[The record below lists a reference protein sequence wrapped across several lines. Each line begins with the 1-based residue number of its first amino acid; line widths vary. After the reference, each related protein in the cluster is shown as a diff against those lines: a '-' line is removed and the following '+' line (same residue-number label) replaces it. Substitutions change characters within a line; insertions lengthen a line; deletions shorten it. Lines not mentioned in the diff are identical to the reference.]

1 MTPDDAVT
9 FWVRL
14 CLCGPL
20 LYIGLVMAMDP
31 ASLAKWAEALAHA
44 LRAFEQRLKGIQ
56 WQEPLREFGPVHVSA
71 TAQNAVRFAGLVLT
85 AFAFLHL
92 AGLAA

>member
-1 MTPDDAVT
+1 MTPDDAAT
-9 FWVRL
+9 FFVRL

-20 LYIGLVMAMDP
+20 LYIGLVIAIDP

-44 LRAFEQRLKGIQ
+44 LRTFEQRLKEVQ
-56 WQEPLREFGPVHVSA
+56 WQEPLREFGSVHVSPSA
-71 TAQNAVRFAGLVLT
+71 RNAVRFAGLVLA